1 MPQCTFSLHF
11 KNSKLNLHNQ
21 IREEKKRIREE
32 KLQAKLDKKLARKLK
47 QKQQRQQHHLQL
59 QQLQQQLQHSDHLD
73 TSGSDSDAE
82 KSSSMKKLSVF
93 QKKQVIVLLSDK
105 ISSNTKY
112 SFWIRATKSNPI

>member
-1 MPQCTFSLHF
+1 LDLQF
-11 KNSKLNLHNQ
+11 Q

-47 QKQQRQQHHLQL
+47 QQQQQHHLQL

-82 KSSSMKKLSVF
+82 KSSMKKLSVF
-93 QKKQVIVLLSDK
+93 QKKQVITSLILSCLQS
-105 ISSNTKY
+105 IV
-112 SFWIRATKSNPI
+112 I